1 MRSEI
6 HSSQPGNKMVIN
18 IKPVLSDPFH
28 INFHSSAKDTFLFI
42 SDRDLKFK
50 IPSGA

>member
-18 IKPVLSDPFH
+18 IELDLSDPSH
-28 INFHSSAKDTFLFI
+28 IKFDSSGKDTFLFN